1 MCCDLNR
8 AIPHAWWWLVVAG
21 CLLPALHVRTPP
33 ISQLPTAPPHLLFL
47 LSADLR
53 VTVGAATDPYYHPLV
68 LTSPPF
74 RRLLCLHYGT
84 LQPPTWWSSYAATY
98 SPPTYHCCS
107 RPASGPLLV
116 LLPIPTPTPLSYPV
130 TSPPFRRLLCLHYG
144 ALQPPTWWSSYA
156 ATYSPPTHYFCTRPA
171 FGSPWVVLLPLSP
184 PLLPLPRRQLT
195 LLSPPV
201 PMLCCPAAHSD
212 PPHCCPPAAFPALF
226 SAQPRIMATTIDP
239 AQPELPSY
247 LLASEKNTTTS
258 CPAREKQADTK
269 ISTIFDLM
277 VEIGSEKKHTAP
289 HHSCNAISL
298 VGRKVVVR

>member
-1 MCCDLNR
+1 MDTCCNKGF
-8 AIPHAWWWLVVAG
+8 INYCV
-21 CLLPALHVRTPP
+21 LLRCMSLR
-33 ISQLPTAPPHLLFL
+33 HL
-47 LSADLR
+47 
-53 VTVGAATDPYYHPLV
+53 
-68 LTSPPF
+68 F
-74 RRLLCLHYGT
+74 RSY
-84 LQPPTWWSSYAATY
+84 LQ
-98 SPPTYHCCS
+98 SPPTNHFCS
-107 RPASGPLLV
+107 RPASGSMLV
-116 LLPIPTPTPLSYPV
+116 LLPIPTTTPLSYPV

>member
-8 AIPHAWWWLVVAG
+8 AIPHAWWWLVVVVAG
-21 CLLPALHVRTPP
+21 CLRCMCVRHLFRSYLQP
-33 ISQLPTAPPHLLFL
+33 PPHLLFL

-68 LTSPPF
+68 L
-74 RRLLCLHYGT
+74 
-84 LQPPTWWSSYAATY
+84 
-98 SPPTYHCCS
+98 
-107 RPASGPLLV
+107 
-116 LLPIPTPTPLSYPV
+116 

>member
-1 MCCDLNR
+1 MCCDLLNR

-21 CLLPALHVRTPP
+21 CLRCMCVRHLFRSYLQP
-33 ISQLPTAPPHLLFL
+33 PPHLLFL

-107 RPASGPLLV
+107 RPASGSLSV
-116 LLPIPTPTPLSYPV
+116 LLPIPTTTPLSYPV